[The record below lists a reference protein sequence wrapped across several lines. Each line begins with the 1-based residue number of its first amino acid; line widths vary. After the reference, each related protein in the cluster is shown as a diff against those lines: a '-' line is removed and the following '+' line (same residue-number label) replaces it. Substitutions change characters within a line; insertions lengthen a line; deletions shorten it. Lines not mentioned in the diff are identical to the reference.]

1 MDDERKSG
9 LTKPFKEGL
18 PDVYGEMIRQ
28 IVVEA
33 RAEAMSEAKDIIK
46 EAMLKAILAF
56 ALDDMAANQSLVS
69 SNLATESQTE
79 ERLRREIEVVRKR
92 IAENEHLLNQI
103 AMPPPEFVAQTQ
115 APPASKTTTSTS
127 RSQPRAPVTKV
138 MTMEE
143 EEALAFEPQKH
154 PPRAPV
160 TAVIEEPEP
169 FRFSEYQNGHQ
180 AAKVSHKQQT
190 STNELHQRAR
200 AATEAYYIYGII
212 PEFSDQVLQDLP
224 EDGID
229 PDYPVAILPHRDIQA
244 VLSKVSLLDF
254 GQDELKANM
263 QNALWLESRVRV
275 HQIILEAVSTNHTV
289 VPMRFCTIYRT
300 EDRVR
305 EMLDQHYNEFLENL
319 MRLEGKH
326 EWSVKIFCRSDILSE
341 RVENSNTRVR
351 EIRAGILQKSVGAAY
366 FLKKRMDQVIS
377 EEMDL
382 DKELCVHASHDRLS
396 QHAAE
401 VTSCPLQRKGTN
413 SAQEDM
419 IFNGAYLVAEDRLM
433 GFQAELKSL
442 VAKFSEHG
450 YRFELVGPWPPYNFV
465 TVGLGRYIEDEE

>member
-46 EAMLKAILAF
+46 EAMLKAILSL
-56 ALDDMAANQSLVS
+56 ALDDLAVNQALGSR
-69 SNLATESQTE
+69 NLATESQTE

-103 AMPPPEFVAQTQ
+103 AMPPPELATPPQP
-115 APPASKTTTSTS
+115 PPARKTTTSPSAS

-143 EEALAFEPQKH
+143 EEALAFEPQEP

-160 TAVIEEPEP
+160 TAVIEDPDA
-169 FRFSEYQNGHQ
+169 FRFNESQNGQ
-180 AAKVSHKQQT
+180 QGAKGHPKQQT
-190 STNELHQRAR
+190 STNEHAR
-200 AATEAYYIYGII
+200 AATEAYYIYGIVPDVSKQI
-212 PEFSDQVLQDLP
+212 LQDLP

-229 PDYPVAILPHRDIQA
+229 PDYPVAILPHRNIQA

-254 GQDELKANM
+254 GQAELKANM
-263 QNALWLESRVRV
+263 QNVLWLESRVRV
-275 HQIILEAVSTNHTV
+275 HQIILESVSTNATV

-319 MRLEGKH
+319 LRLEGKH
-326 EWSVKIFCRSDILSE
+326 EWSVKIFCRTDILSE
-341 RVENSNTRVR
+341 RVEGSNTRVR

-419 IFNGAYLVAEDRLM
+419 VFNGAYLVAEERLA